1 MIVTDLGLDRVY
13 SYRFD
18 AAKPSVVPFD
28 PPYVLTHAGAGP
40 RRLQLSPNGKY
51 LYVDHE
57 TDSEVE
63 VFAVDGG
70 RLKSIQTLSTVPPD
84 FTGRNSTAEILVS
97 GDGRFIYVTNRGHDS
112 IAVFAADPAT
122 GHLTRTANVP
132 SGGKMP
138 RNIRF
143 SPDGDYL
150 LSANQAGNNITE
162 FKVDRKTGGLT
173 PTGVV
178 LPIDQPGGMYFTKA
192 Q

>member
-1 MIVTDLGLDRVY
+1 
-13 SYRFD
+13 
-18 AAKPSVVPFD
+18 VP
-28 PPYVLTHAGAGP
+28 A
-40 RRLQLSPNGKY
+40 
-51 LYVDHE
+51 
-57 TDSEVE
+57 
-63 VFAVDGG
+63 
-70 RLKSIQTLSTVPPD
+70 
-84 FTGRNSTAEILVS
+84 
-97 GDGRFIYVTNRGHDS
+97 
-112 IAVFAADPAT
+112 
-122 GHLTRTANVP
+122 
-132 SGGKMP
+132 GGKMP